1 MSATVLWRSL
11 EEGQKWIASEVVKW
25 RRPVVVLLEGPM
37 GAGKTQI
44 TKWIVEAL
52 NGGTNSASGGPVQ
65 SPTFGI
71 HNRYASPLGAI
82 DHIDLYRLE
91 SDADLE
97 STGFW
102 DLFRESDFV
111 IVEWADRLP
120 IHVWP
125 TGWQKVRL
133 KISVASDNS
142 RSITCDIF

>member
-1 MSATVLWRSL
+1 MISNVIWRGL
-11 EEGQKWIASEVVKW
+11 EDGQTWITAHVNQW
-25 RRPVVVLLEGPM
+25 QRPVVLLLEGPM

-52 NGGTNSASGGPVQ
+52 SGGQLLSPIQ

-71 HNRYASPLGAI
+71 HHRYATSKGAV
-82 DHIDLYRLE
+82 DHVDLYRLE

-102 DLFRESDFV
+102 DLFIESDFV

-120 IHVWP
+120 VHVWP
-125 TGWQKVRL
+125 SNWQKVRL
-133 KISVASDNS
+133 KINSISATERSVSYEV
-142 RSITCDIF
+142 F